1 MQQFHEAFIV
11 AEQTKAID
19 QHDFQ
24 LHGGGNIG
32 YVHDRR
38 ASKFLM
44 QPSDPSEDILSF
56 GFNDNWGTVTHS
68 KKIYLSVM
76 RMLGHIQM
84 LAVNVY

>member
-24 LHGGGNIG
+24 LHGGGSIR

-38 ASKFLM
+38 ANKSLT
-44 QPSDPSEDILSF
+44 QAAGSIS
-56 GFNDNWGTVTHS
+56 GHS
-68 KKIYLSVM
+68 
-76 RMLGHIQM
+76 
-84 LAVNVY
+84 

>member
-24 LHGGGNIG
+24 LHGGGSIR

-38 ASKFLM
+38 ANKSLM
-44 QPSDPSEDILSF
+44 QASGSIC
-56 GFNDNWGTVTHS
+56 GHS
-68 KKIYLSVM
+68 
-76 RMLGHIQM
+76 
-84 LAVNVY
+84 